1 MKKLMLGTLLITI
14 LLSGLFFVLEVRA
27 QGSFQDGLYQQLD
40 IATKESGFTSPGVTT
55 RDPRT
60 IIAYMIQV
68 VLGLC
73 GIIATAYL
81 VYAGALMIFSGGND
95 EKMKKGRHILLYVGI
110 GMAIILSAYGI
121 AILVNNMLTGQSGNR
136 KVDYGV
142 LGTVEIKDDNYV
154 PNDPL
159 Y

>member
-1 MKKLMLGTLLITI
+1 MKKLMLAILLITI
-14 LLSGLFFVLEVRA
+14 IFSGLFFVLETRA
-27 QGSFQDGLYQQLD
+27 QGFQDGLYQQLD
-40 IATKESGFTSPGVTT
+40 IAVEGAEFTKDGVTT
-55 RDPRT
+55 RDPRI

-95 EKMKKGRHILLYVGI
+95 EKMKKGRHIILYAGI

-121 AILVNNMLTGQSGNR
+121 AILVNNMLTGQSSNQ
-136 KVDYGV
+136 KANYG
-142 LGTVEIKDDNYV
+142 GIDVEIKPDYSQHYI
-154 PNDPL
+154 NDPL